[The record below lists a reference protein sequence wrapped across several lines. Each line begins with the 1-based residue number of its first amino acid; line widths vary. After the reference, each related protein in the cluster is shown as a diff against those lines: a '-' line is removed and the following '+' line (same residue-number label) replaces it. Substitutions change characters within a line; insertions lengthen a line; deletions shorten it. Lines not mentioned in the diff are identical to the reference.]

1 MVRIIPRN
9 KQGLFVEKNM
19 IPGEIYFSLYE
30 KAFYFCEK
38 CGECEKLMISDEV
51 KEETLE
57 KLIEVLKNEKNP

>member
-1 MVRIIPRN
+1 
-9 KQGLFVEKNM
+9 M